1 MADPTLGCAAW
12 LGPNARECSPEACV
26 LLQLN
31 AVLNGPDGD
40 GTCLAAC
47 VVGSAF
53 PGVKFDGGI
62 SAGTTASRKKYVSWA
77 LAGPHGGTAA
87 RLLYF
92 GLEVS
97 VVAALMHVDRALVAR
112 VAKKLEVLEPGCL
125 ARARPCTPQR
135 RVQVL
140 AAGREWA
147 AQYVREHRM
156 TMYPADFR
164 GLVAAGDRVRM
175 YYDVPAGQW
184 AEWKS
189 ALRRDNHPRVDS
201 RMRRVDVG
209 GRAAVVEMAQVLQ
222 ASTLPLTAAGA
233 VFVEMV
239 RYALSASTSSTS
251 SSSSSSSS
259 SPVAGTPSPAAGI
272 AAGAA
277 AGFVPGPGHGS
288 GKAAGPPASVGAAAM
303 PGAKPKRKAQG
314 QCGVDSG
321 IRKKERRASKGLCG
335 GRVCA

>member
-1 MADPTLGCAAW
+1 VF
-12 LGPNARECSPEACV
+12 GP
-26 LLQLN
+26 QT
-31 AVLNGPDGD
+31 D
-40 GTCLAAC
+40 GTCLAAR
-47 VVGSAF
+47 VVGGAF
-53 PGVKFDGGI
+53 PGVKFHSRNSDEM
-62 SAGTTASRKKYVSWA
+62 TASRKQYVSWA

-87 RLLYF
+87 QLLYF

-112 VAKKLEVLEPGCL
+112 VAKKLEALEPGRL

-140 AAGREWA
+140 AAGRVLA
-147 AQYVREHRM
+147 AGYVREHRM
-156 TMYPADFR
+156 TMFPADFR

-184 AEWKS
+184 TEWKS

-251 SSSSSSSS
+251 STSSSSSSS
-259 SPVAGTPSPAAGI
+259 SPVAGTPRPAAGI
-272 AAGAA
+272 AAG
-277 AGFVPGPGHGS
+277 PGPAPVTAP

-303 PGAKPKRKAQG
+303 PGAKPKRKVQD
-314 QCGVDSG
+314 QCGVDSD
-321 IRKKERRASKGLCG
+321 IRKKERRASKGMRG
-335 GRVCA
+335 GRVCASP